1 MQPDK
6 WLGHEAHRIAGLR
19 TSAVHGSRDRLGND
33 YGLGHH
39 VALILL
45 AHAERRLGSLLL
57 VRTSLSALDQMISG
71 DESPRSLDPPRLDDA
86 HLDAKV
92 LGLHA

>member
-6 WLGHEAHRIAGLR
+6 WLGHEADRVASLR
-19 TSAVHGSRDRLGND
+19 TVAVHGSRDRLGDD

-39 VALILL
+39 VSLILL
-45 AHAERRLGSLLL
+45 AHAKGRLGSLLL
-57 VRTSLSALDQMISG
+57 VRTSLSTLDQMISG
-71 DESPRSLDPPRLDDA
+71 DESPRGLDPPRLDDA